1 MKPSSLLFALAAL
14 AAGAASIAPA
24 QAQAQ
29 SPTAPVANRFAAT
42 IEPAERFESGT
53 LLVERHGSRGRPV
66 ILVPG
71 LASGPW
77 VWQEVIRQFRDE
89 FTLYVVTL
97 PGFDGRPAPAAGAPG
112 WAPFESARAALRG
125 LIAERKLDKPILVGH
140 SLGGTLAYA
149 VAQDLG
155 SGIGG
160 VVALDGLPVFPGTEN
175 MPPQQRPQAALN
187 VRQRMAMSRPDAY
200 AAEQR
205 QYMRG
210 QGVLDIGK
218 ADDITPLLLRSD
230 REAVGAYVADL
241 LALDLRP
248 GLAKISAPVLVVAP
262 FYQYDAAQDAL
273 TVNDKV
279 EHYRMLVEGIPSVEV
294 VPIAPSRHFLMV
306 DQPLALAG
314 ILRRYL
320 DRR

>member
-1 MKPSSLLFALAAL
+1 MKKASLLFALAL
-14 AAGAASIAPA
+14 GATSIV

-29 SPTAPVANRFAAT
+29 VSPRAAPGANRFAAT
-42 IEPAERFESGT
+42 VEPAERFESGG
-53 LLVERHGSRGRPV
+53 LLVERHGSRGRPL

-77 VWQEVIRQFRDE
+77 VWQETIRQFKDE

-97 PGFDGRPAPAAGAPG
+97 PGFDGRPAPAASPD
-112 WAPFESARAALRG
+112 WAPFETARAALRG
-125 LIAERKLDKPILVGH
+125 LIAERKLDKPVIVGH

-155 SGIGG
+155 NGIGG

-175 MPPQQRPQAALN
+175 MPPQQRPQAAIN
-187 VRQRMAMSRPDAY
+187 VRNRMAASRPDAY

-248 GLAKISAPVLVVAP
+248 GLSKISAPVLVVAP

-273 TVNDKV
+273 SVNDKV

-294 VPIAPSRHFLMV
+294 VPIAPSRHFLMI

-320 DRR
+320 DQR

>member
-1 MKPSSLLFALAAL
+1 MKKAPLLFALAAL
-14 AAGAASIAPA
+14 AASAASIA
-24 QAQAQ
+24 QAQA
-29 SPTAPVANRFAAT
+29 APPAAPIVNRFAAT
-42 IEPAERFESGT
+42 IEPAERFESGG

-77 VWQEVIRQFRDE
+77 VWQETIRQFKDE

-97 PGFDGRPAPAAGAPG
+97 PGFDGRPAPGATSD
-112 WAPFESARAALRG
+112 WAPFEGARAALRG
-125 LIAERKLDKPILVGH
+125 LIAERKLDKPVIVGH

-155 SGIGG
+155 NGIGG

-175 MPPQQRPQAALN
+175 MPPQQRPQAAIN
-187 VRQRMAMSRPDAY
+187 VRNRMAASRPDAY
-200 AAEQR
+200 TAEQR

-248 GLAKISAPVLVVAP
+248 GLSKISAPVLVVAP

-279 EHYRMLVEGIPSVEV
+279 EHYRMLVDGTPSVEV
-294 VPIAPSRHFLMV
+294 VPIAPSRHFLMI

-314 ILRRYL
+314 ILRRYF

>member
-1 MKPSSLLFALAAL
+1 MKKASLLFVLAL
-14 AAGAASIAPA
+14 GATSIV

-29 SPTAPVANRFAAT
+29 VSPSAAPAANRFAAT
-42 IEPAERFESGT
+42 IEPAERFESGG

-77 VWQEVIRQFRDE
+77 VWQETIRQFKDE

-97 PGFDGRPAPAAGAPG
+97 PGFDGRPAPSGSPD

-125 LIAERKLDKPILVGH
+125 LIAERKLDKPVIVGH

-155 SGIGG
+155 NGIGG

-175 MPPQQRPQAALN
+175 MPPQQRPQAAIN
-187 VRQRMAMSRPDAY
+187 VRNRMAASRPDAY

-248 GLAKISAPVLVVAP
+248 GLSRISAPVLVVAP

-294 VPIAPSRHFLMV
+294 VPIAPSRHFLMI

>member
-1 MKPSSLLFALAAL
+1 MKKASLLFALAAL
-14 AAGAASIAPA
+14 AASAASIA

-29 SPTAPVANRFAAT
+29 AAPPAAPIVNRFAAT
-42 IEPAERFESGT
+42 IEPAERFESGG

-77 VWQEVIRQFRDE
+77 VWQETIRQFKDE

-97 PGFDGRPAPAAGAPG
+97 PGFDGRPAPGATSD
-112 WAPFESARAALRG
+112 WAPFEGARAALRG
-125 LIAERKLDKPILVGH
+125 LIAERKLDKPVIVGH

-155 SGIGG
+155 NGIGG

-175 MPPQQRPQAALN
+175 MPPQQRPQAAIN
-187 VRQRMAMSRPDAY
+187 VRNRMAASRPDAY

-230 REAVGAYVADL
+230 REAVGAYVANL

-248 GLAKISAPVLVVAP
+248 GLSKISAPVLVVAP

-294 VPIAPSRHFLMV
+294 VPIAPSRHFLMI

-314 ILRRYL
+314 ILRRYF

>member
-1 MKPSSLLFALAAL
+1 MKKTSLLFAFAAL
-14 AAGAASIAPA
+14 VAGAAPIG

-29 SPTAPVANRFAAT
+29 TSPPAAPAANRFAAT
-42 IEPAERFESGT
+42 IEPAERFESGG

-77 VWQEVIRQFRDE
+77 VWQETIRQFKDD

-97 PGFDGRPAPAAGAPG
+97 PGFDGRPAPSGSPD
-112 WAPFESARAALRG
+112 WSPFEGARAALRG
-125 LIAERKLDKPILVGH
+125 LIAERKLDKPVIIGH

-175 MPPQQRPQAALN
+175 MPPQQRPQAAIN
-187 VRQRMAMSRPDAY
+187 VRNRMASSQPEAY
-200 AAEQR
+200 AAQQR

-218 ADDITPLLLRSD
+218 ADDITPLVLRSD

-248 GLAKISAPVLVVAP
+248 GLSKITAPVLVVAP

-294 VPIAPSRHFLMV
+294 VPIAPSRHFLMI

>member
-1 MKPSSLLFALAAL
+1 MKKISLMFALAAL
-14 AAGAASIAPA
+14 AASAAPIA

-29 SPTAPVANRFAAT
+29 AQPPAAPAANRFAAT
-42 IEPAERFESGT
+42 IEPAERFESGG

-97 PGFDGRPAPAAGAPG
+97 PGFDGHPAPAAAPD
-112 WAPFESARAALRG
+112 WAPFEGARAALRG
-125 LIAERKLDKPILVGH
+125 LVAERKLDKPVIVGH

-155 SGIGG
+155 NGIGG

-187 VRQRMAMSRPDAY
+187 VRNRMATRRPDAY

-248 GLAKISAPVLVVAP
+248 GLSTISAPVLVVAP

-294 VPIAPSRHFLMV
+294 VPIAPSRHFLMI

>member
-1 MKPSSLLFALAAL
+1 MKKASLLFVLAL
-14 AAGAASIAPA
+14 GAASIAQTHAQTQPPA
-24 QAQAQ
+24 
-29 SPTAPVANRFAAT
+29 APAANRFAAT
-42 IEPAERFESGT
+42 IEPAERFESGG

-77 VWQEVIRQFRDE
+77 VWQETIRQFKDE

-97 PGFDGRPAPAAGAPG
+97 PGFDGRPAPIGE
-112 WAPFESARAALRG
+112 PFEGARAALRG
-125 LIAERKLDKPILVGH
+125 LIAERKLDKPVIIGH

-155 SGIGG
+155 NGIGG

-175 MPPQQRPQAALN
+175 MPPQQRPQAAIN
-187 VRQRMAMSRPDAY
+187 VRNRMAASRPDAY

-248 GLAKISAPVLVVAP
+248 GLSKISAPVLVVAP

-294 VPIAPSRHFLMV
+294 VPIAPSRHFLMI

>member
-1 MKPSSLLFALAAL
+1 MKKASLLFVLAL
-14 AAGAASIAPA
+14 GATSIV

-29 SPTAPVANRFAAT
+29 VSPPAAPVANRFAAT
-42 IEPAERFESGT
+42 IEPAERFESGG

-77 VWQEVIRQFRDE
+77 VWQETIRQFKDE

-97 PGFDGRPAPAAGAPG
+97 PGFDGRPAPSGSPD

-125 LIAERKLDKPILVGH
+125 LIAERKLDKPVIVGH

-155 SGIGG
+155 NGIGG

-175 MPPQQRPQAALN
+175 MPPQQRPQAAIN
-187 VRQRMAMSRPDAY
+187 VRTRMAASRPDAY

-248 GLAKISAPVLVVAP
+248 GLSKISAPVLVVAP

-279 EHYRMLVEGIPSVEV
+279 GHYRMLVEGIPSVEV
-294 VPIAPSRHFLMV
+294 VPIAPSRHFLMI

>member
-1 MKPSSLLFALAAL
+1 MKKASLLFALAL
-14 AAGAASIAPA
+14 GATSIV

-29 SPTAPVANRFAAT
+29 VSSPAAPVANRFAAT
-42 IEPAERFESGT
+42 IEPAERFESGG

-77 VWQEVIRQFRDE
+77 VWQETIRQFKDE

-97 PGFDGRPAPAAGAPG
+97 PGFDGRPAPGARSE
-112 WAPFESARAALRG
+112 WAPFEGARAALRG
-125 LIAERKLDKPILVGH
+125 LIAERRLDKPVIVGH

-155 SGIGG
+155 NGIGG

-175 MPPQQRPQAALN
+175 MPPQQRPQAAIN
-187 VRQRMAMSRPDAY
+187 VRNRMAASRPDAY

-248 GLAKISAPVLVVAP
+248 GLSKIRAPVLVVAP

-294 VPIAPSRHFLMV
+294 VPIAPSRHFLMI

>member
-1 MKPSSLLFALAAL
+1 MKAALLFALIL
-14 AAGAASIAPA
+14 GAAAPA
-24 QAQAQ
+24 MAQD
-29 SPTAPVANRFAAT
+29 APQPANRFAASLA
-42 IEPAERFESGT
+42 PAERFELKGM
-53 LLVERHGSRGRPV
+53 LVERHGSGAKP
-66 ILVPG
+66 LVLIPG
-71 LASGPW
+71 LASGAW
-77 VWQEVIRQFRDE
+77 VWQETVRELGSGYTI
-89 FTLYVVTL
+89 YVVTL
-97 PGFDGRPAPAAGAPG
+97 PGFDGRPAPGATSD
-112 WAPFESARAALRG
+112 WAPFEGARAALRG
-125 LIAERKLDKPILVGH
+125 LIAERKLDKPVIVGH

-149 VAQDLG
+149 LAQDLG
-155 SGIGG
+155 AGIGG

-175 MPPQQRPQAALN
+175 MPPQMRPQAARN
-187 VRQRMAMSRPDAY
+187 VRARMAGSRPDAY

-205 QYMRG
+205 QYMRA

-218 ADDITPLLLRSD
+218 ADDIAPLLLRSD

-248 GLAKISAPVLVVAP
+248 GLPAISAPVLVVAP

-294 VPIAPSRHFLMV
+294 VPIAPSRHFLMI

>member
-1 MKPSSLLFALAAL
+1 MKAAVMLTLAL
-14 AAGAASIAPA
+14 GAATVA
-24 QAQAQ
+24 QAQVQVQAQ
-29 SPTAPVANRFAAT
+29 VPTAPPANRFAASIKPLET
-42 IEPAERFESGT
+42 FESGT
-53 LLVERHGSRGRPV
+53 LLVERHGSKGRPV
-66 ILVPG
+66 ILIPG

-77 VWQEVIRQFRDE
+77 VWQDVIRQFKDE

-97 PGFDGRPAPAAGAPG
+97 PGFDGRAAPTGE
-112 WAPFESARAALRG
+112 PFEGARAALRD
-125 LIAERKLDKPILVGH
+125 LIVQRKLRQPILVGH

-155 SGIGG
+155 DGIGG

-175 MPPQQRPQAALN
+175 MPPQQRPQAAQS
-187 VRQRMAMSRPDAY
+187 VRDRMVSNDPQAW
-200 AAEQR
+200 AAQQR

-230 REAVGAYVADL
+230 REAVGAYVAAA

-248 GLAKISAPVLVVAP
+248 NLSSITAPVLVVAP
-262 FYQYDAAQDAL
+262 FYQYDGAQDAM
-273 TVNDKV
+273 TANDKV
-279 EHYRMLVEGIPSVEV
+279 EHYRSLVEGIPSVEV
-294 VPIAPSRHFLMV
+294 VPIAPSRHFLMI
-306 DQPLALAG
+306 DQRLALAG
-314 ILRRYL
+314 LLRRFF

>member
-1 MKPSSLLFALAAL
+1 MKKASLLFALAAL
-14 AAGAASIAPA
+14 AASAASIA
-24 QAQAQ
+24 QAQA
-29 SPTAPVANRFAAT
+29 APPAAPIVNRFAAT
-42 IEPAERFESGT
+42 IEPAERFESGG

-77 VWQEVIRQFRDE
+77 VWQETIRQFKDE

-97 PGFDGRPAPAAGAPG
+97 PGFDGRPAPGATSD
-112 WAPFESARAALRG
+112 WAPFEGARAALRG
-125 LIAERKLDKPILVGH
+125 LIAERKLDKPVIVGH

-155 SGIGG
+155 NGIGG

-175 MPPQQRPQAALN
+175 MPPQQRPQAAIN
-187 VRQRMAMSRPDAY
+187 VRNRMAASRPDAY
-200 AAEQR
+200 TAEQR

-248 GLAKISAPVLVVAP
+248 GLSKISAPVLVVAP

-279 EHYRMLVEGIPSVEV
+279 EHYRMLVDGTPSVEV
-294 VPIAPSRHFLMV
+294 VPIAPSRHFLMI

-314 ILRRYL
+314 ILRRYF

>member
-1 MKPSSLLFALAAL
+1 MKKASLLFALAL
-14 AAGAASIAPA
+14 GATSIV

-29 SPTAPVANRFAAT
+29 VSSPAAPVANRFAAT
-42 IEPAERFESGT
+42 IEPAERFESGG

-77 VWQEVIRQFRDE
+77 VWQETIRQFKDE

-97 PGFDGRPAPAAGAPG
+97 PGFDGRPAPGARSE
-112 WAPFESARAALRG
+112 WAPFEGARAALRG
-125 LIAERKLDKPILVGH
+125 LIAERRLDKPVIVGH

-175 MPPQQRPQAALN
+175 MPPQQRPQAAIN
-187 VRQRMAMSRPDAY
+187 VRNRMAASRPDAY

-248 GLAKISAPVLVVAP
+248 GLSKISAPVLVVAP

-294 VPIAPSRHFLMV
+294 VPIAPSRHFLMI

>member
-1 MKPSSLLFALAAL
+1 MKKASLLFVLAL
-14 AAGAASIAPA
+14 GATSIV

-29 SPTAPVANRFAAT
+29 VSPPAAPVANRFAAT
-42 IEPAERFESGT
+42 IEPAERFESGG

-77 VWQEVIRQFRDE
+77 VWQETIRQFKDE

-97 PGFDGRPAPAAGAPG
+97 PGFDGRPAPSGSPD

-125 LIAERKLDKPILVGH
+125 LIAERKLDKPVIVGH

-155 SGIGG
+155 NGIGG

-175 MPPQQRPQAALN
+175 MPPQQRPQAAIN
-187 VRQRMAMSRPDAY
+187 VRTRMAASRPDAY

-248 GLAKISAPVLVVAP
+248 GLSKISAPVLVVAP

-294 VPIAPSRHFLMV
+294 VPIAPSRHFLMI

>member
-1 MKPSSLLFALAAL
+1 MKKASLLFALAAL
-14 AAGAASIAPA
+14 AVGATSIVQAHAQTPPPAAPA
-24 QAQAQ
+24 
-29 SPTAPVANRFAAT
+29 ANRFAAT
-42 IEPAERFESGT
+42 IEPAERFESGG

-77 VWQEVIRQFRDE
+77 VWQETIRQFKDE
-89 FTLYVVTL
+89 FTLYVITL
-97 PGFDGRPAPAAGAPG
+97 PGFDGRPAPTSE
-112 WAPFESARAALRG
+112 PFEGARAALRG
-125 LIAERKLDKPILVGH
+125 LIAERKLDKPVIIGH

-175 MPPQQRPQAALN
+175 MPPQQRPQAAIN
-187 VRQRMAMSRPDAY
+187 VRNRMAGSRLDAY

-248 GLAKISAPVLVVAP
+248 GLSKISAPVLVVAP

-294 VPIAPSRHFLMV
+294 VPIAPSRHFLMI

>member
-1 MKPSSLLFALAAL
+1 MKKASLLFVLAL
-14 AAGAASIAPA
+14 GATSIV

-29 SPTAPVANRFAAT
+29 VSPPAAPVANRFAAT
-42 IEPAERFESGT
+42 IEPAERFESGG

-77 VWQEVIRQFRDE
+77 VWQETIRQFKDE

-97 PGFDGRPAPAAGAPG
+97 PGFDGRPAPSGSPD

-125 LIAERKLDKPILVGH
+125 LIAERKLDKPVIVGH

-155 SGIGG
+155 NGIGG

-175 MPPQQRPQAALN
+175 MPPQQRPQAAIN
-187 VRQRMAMSRPDAY
+187 VRTRMAASRPDAY

-248 GLAKISAPVLVVAP
+248 GLSKISAPVLVVAP
-262 FYQYDAAQDAL
+262 VYQYDAAQDAL

-294 VPIAPSRHFLMV
+294 VPIAPSRHFLMI